1 MSTTDIEKQNLEA
14 HVELCAERYK
24 NLETKLNSLEDRM
37 DKFEAHLVDIK
48 NSLSNNDQGQY
59 KTMITIGTSI
69 LGVMIAGVIT
79 LIASH
84 FK

>member
-1 MSTTDIEKQNLEA
+1 MATTDIEKKSLEA
-14 HVELCAERYK
+14 HVELCAERYTA
-24 NLETKLNSLEDRM
+24 LETKLDNLETRM
-37 DKFEAHLVDIK
+37 DKMEMHLVDIK
-48 NSLSNNDQGQY
+48 TSLTSNDASQY

-79 LIASH
+79 LLATH